1 MAIIVQLLII
11 LIIAGLLLY
20 AAQNLPLPHP
30 VPLLI
35 QILVALLIVI
45 WLAQLVLPPR
55 WWAGSPPIVP

>member
-1 MAIIVQLLII
+1 MMSVIVQLLII

-55 WWAGSPPIVP
+55 WWASGPVVP